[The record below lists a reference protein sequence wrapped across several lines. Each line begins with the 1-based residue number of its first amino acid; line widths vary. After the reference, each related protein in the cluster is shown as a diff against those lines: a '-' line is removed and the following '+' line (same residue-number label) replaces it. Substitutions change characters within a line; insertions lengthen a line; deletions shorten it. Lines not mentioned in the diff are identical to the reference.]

1 VGLGTFIQGQKHTI
15 PTFNCPALKLLQR
28 TLVNGVAFHK
38 RDLYSRGGYFMKIV
52 LIVLAFCSS
61 AYTCLGCFG
70 QWMSTPDISGSFP
83 IEVIAFR
90 AFALCSIL
98 CCIGALF
105 RPSTSAVAAWLAAL
119 VYLLISW
126 RLNASWVFRGDLIR
140 FTLWTPL
147 FLSVA
152 ALISRRWSSQL
163 RNSDDGTT
171 TDMRL

>member
-1 VGLGTFIQGQKHTI
+1 
-15 PTFNCPALKLLQR
+15 
-28 TLVNGVAFHK
+28 
-38 RDLYSRGGYFMKIV
+38 MKTV

-90 AFALCSIL
+90 AFAVCSIL
-98 CCIGALF
+98 CCIGAYF
-105 RPSTSAVAAWLAAL
+105 RPLTSVVAVWLAVL
-119 VYLLISW
+119 VYLAISW
-126 RLNASWVFRGDLIR
+126 RFNAVWVFRGDLVR

-152 ALISRRWSSQL
+152 ALVSRRRSL
-163 RNSDDGTT
+163 AVGDR
-171 TDMRL
+171 